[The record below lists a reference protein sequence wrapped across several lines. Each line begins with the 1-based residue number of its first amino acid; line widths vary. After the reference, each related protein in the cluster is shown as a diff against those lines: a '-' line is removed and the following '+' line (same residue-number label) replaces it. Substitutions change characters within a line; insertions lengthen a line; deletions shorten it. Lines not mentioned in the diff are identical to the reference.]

1 MHNLPAAAKLLADKF
16 GDQMNLDYRP
26 GKVAFR
32 DVLAEELG
40 LTEQEADSLVEERE
54 KTKLI
59 RFDRSEELGDVWTL
73 KR

>member
-1 MHNLPAAAKLLADKF
+1 MHDLPRAAKLLADTF

-32 DVLAEELG
+32 EVLAEALG
-40 LTEQEADSLVEERE
+40 LTENEAESLVEELE
-54 KTKLI
+54 ATKLI